1 MQFSL
6 IQLVYVTLAITG
18 IVLNTRQRTLAWPV
32 ALLSTGLSLYVYYA
46 AGFYAKCLLNCI
58 YITLEIYGWYYWLYG
73 GRNKTRPPVSK
84 ISFNQLAVLPVFWLA
99 GAWGL
104 GTLFAR
110 YTDASMPYWDS
121 LHTAMAIT
129 GQWLTDRKKLESW
142 GVWVLTNIVYAAVLY
157 YKGRYLL
164 SGVHL
169 FYNVLAINGYRAWR
183 QSYLAKEL
191 V

>member
-6 IQLVYVTLAITG
+6 IQLLYVTLAIAG
-18 IVLNTRQRTLAWPV
+18 IILNTRQRTLAWPV
-32 ALLSTGLSLYVYYA
+32 ALLSTGLSLHVYYS
-46 AGFYAKCLLNCI
+46 AGLYSKCLLNCI
-58 YITLEIYGWYYWLYG
+58 YITLDIYGWYYWLYG
-73 GRNKTRPPVSK
+73 GINKTRPKVSK
-84 ISFNQLAVLPVFWLA
+84 TSFSQLAVLPILWLT

-104 GTLFAR
+104 GSLFAH

-121 LHTAMAIT
+121 LHTTMAIT

-142 GVWVLTNIVYAAVLY
+142 GVWVLTNIVYAVVLY

-183 QSYLAKEL
+183 QSYLAASPH
-191 V
+191 

>member
-6 IQLVYVTLAITG
+6 IKFSYITLASIG
-18 IVLNTRQRTLAWPV
+18 IILKTRQRTLAWPL
-32 ALLSTGLSLYVYYA
+32 ALLSTIFSFYVYYSE
-46 AGFYAKCLLNCI
+46 GLYAKCLLNCL
-58 YITLEIYGWYYWLYG
+58 YITLGVYGWYYWLYG
-73 GRNKTRPPVSK
+73 GKNKTRPPVSK
-84 ISFNQLAVLPVFWLA
+84 SSYSQLAALPVFWLL

-104 GTLFAR
+104 GSFFTFFNA
-110 YTDASMPYWDS
+110 AIPYWDS
-121 LHTAMAIT
+121 LHTSMAIT

-157 YKGRYLL
+157 YKGHYLL

-183 QSYLAKEL
+183 RSYLATSPG
-191 V
+191 

>member
-1 MQFSL
+1 MQFSWIIL
-6 IQLVYVTLAITG
+6 FYVTLAITG

-32 ALLSTGLSLYVYYA
+32 ALLSTGLSLYVYYS
-46 AGFYAKCLLNCI
+46 AGLYSKCFLNCI
-58 YITLEIYGWYYWLYG
+58 YIILEIYGWYYWLCG

-84 ISFNQLAVLPVFWLA
+84 TPFKQLAVLPIFWLA

-104 GTLFAR
+104 GSFFTFFN
-110 YTDASMPYWDS
+110 ASMPYWDS

-169 FYNVLAINGYRAWR
+169 FYNILAINGYRAWR
-183 QSYLAKEL
+183 QSYLATRL
-191 V
+191 G